1 MKCVIV
7 DDELLAREI
16 LSHLV
21 LKTPDLITVAAF
33 SNAIDLIKFINTKPE
48 LDLIFLDIHLPNFS
62 GFDFLQTMNDLPQV
76 VIVSNDE
83 NLALEAFN
91 YDCIVDYL
99 VKPVTPKRFERA
111 MERVRMKMH
120 VGYIQPVNSNE
131 LQEIFV
137 NIDKRIIKI
146 GLNTINY
153 LKANGDYVQIIT
165 EQQSYRVHSTLT
177 QLQVKLPKSQ
187 FVKTHRSY
195 VVNIAKV
202 NTVKDTT
209 VVIGKDAIPVSKNN
223 REELIE
229 RLNRV

>member
-120 VGYIQPVNSNE
+120 VGYIHPADSNGP
-131 LQEIFV
+131 QEIFV

-146 GLNTINY
+146 ELNSINY

-195 VVNIAKV
+195 IVNIAKV
-202 NTVKDTT
+202 NAVKDTT
-209 VVIGKDAIPVSKNN
+209 VVIGKDGIPVSKNN

>member
-195 VVNIAKV
+195 IVNIAKV
-202 NTVKDTT
+202 NAVKDTT